1 MLNQLTAKGRL
12 TQTPELRTTEKGTIV
27 RFTLAV
33 DYNRDETT
41 FINCVAFNDRAN
53 LVFGKLDKGDQIVV
67 VGKLHQNNYTAKDG
81 TKKSTLEVIV
91 NEIDFVNVKAKDQP
105 KAVLQDAPIPETNQD
120 DDFLPF

>member
-12 TQTPELRTTEKGTIV
+12 TQTPELRTAKKGAIV

-67 VGKLHQNNYTAKDG
+67 VGKLHQNNYIAKDG
-81 TKKSTLEVIV
+81 SKKSSLECIV

-105 KAVLQDAPIPETNQD
+105 KAVLQDTPIPETDQ